1 MARTSRDIRS
11 ANRLTVVQQV
21 VAAGTTSRQRLAA
34 DTGLSLGTV
43 ATLVGELT
51 ALGLLVEAGREDS
64 GGGRP
69 RGLVT
74 ANPHGGLLVGVDV
87 AETYVHVDL
96 FDTTL
101 TRLAGAEETLHPLE
115 RRPHQVVRRIVSG
128 VDTVLAGTDA
138 RVLGVGVSVPGQ
150 VDREGGVSVF
160 APNWDWHDV
169 PLRDLLADGLALPL
183 HLDNPLRAAV
193 LAELWAGAA
202 RGRDDVAVI
211 NLGTGVGAGLAFGG
225 VLYRGG
231 SNSAGEWGHTTLVLD
246 GRLCRCGSR
255 GCVEAYVGAPGIMQT
270 LRDLAPTSPL
280 LHPEDQTATLD
291 ALAAGLAPTIP
302 PPPRWSPRPP
312 AISASP
318 SPTWSTC
325 STRRSWC
332 SAAGSPTDSATG
344 CATRSAPSSPSTRC
358 AARSPPPRSSAPPSP
373 ATPCLLLAWVAFAV
387 PLPAIGETVSS
398 TATVKAT
405 HSWAIRRQPEQL
417 VNGSPVVIAVTPP
430 VRLTALSAKWL
441 EHDVFFS
448 YDPAVKAWYGVAGVS
463 LETHPGIYALELK
476 GTTSKSAEVT
486 FSNPSGSR
494 RRSIPASR

>member
-21 VAAGTTSRQRLAA
+21 VAAGTTSRQRLAV

-43 ATLVGELT
+43 ATLVAELT
-51 ALGLLVEAGREDS
+51 DLGLLTEAGREDS

-74 ANPHGGLLVGVDV
+74 ADPHGGLLVGVDV

-101 TRLAGAEETLHPLE
+101 TRLAGAEEALRPLE
-115 RRPHQVVRRIVSG
+115 RRPHQVVRHIVSG
-128 VDTVLAGTDA
+128 IGTVLAGTGA

-160 APNWDWHDV
+160 APNWNWHDV
-169 PLRDLLADGLALPL
+169 PLRDLLADHLPLPL

-225 VLYRGG
+225 TLHRGS

-291 ALAAGLAPTIP
+291 ALAAGLAADDPTAAKVVAETARYLGVAVADLVNLLNPEIVVLSSWVAD
-302 PPPRWSPRPP
+302 RLGDRLRDEVRAVVTQHALRRPL
-312 AISASP
+312 A
-318 SPTWSTC
+318 
-325 STRRSWC
+325 
-332 SAAGSPTDSATG
+332 ATG
-344 CATRSAPSSPSTRC
+344 IV
-358 AARSPPPRSSAPPSP
+358 RSP
-373 ATPCLLLAWVAFAV
+373 
-387 PLPAIGETVSS
+387 
-398 TATVKAT
+398 
-405 HSWAIRRQPEQL
+405 
-417 VNGSPVVIAVTPP
+417 
-430 VRLTALSAKWL
+430 
-441 EHDVFFS
+441 
-448 YDPAVKAWYGVAGVS
+448 VAGNPVS
-463 LETHPGIYALELK
+463 LGAATLALEGFLK
-476 GTTSKSAEVT
+476 QG
-486 FSNPSGSR
+486 R
-494 RRSIPASR
+494 

>member
-21 VAAGTTSRQRLAA
+21 VAAGTTSRQRLAV

-43 ATLVGELT
+43 ATLVAELT
-51 ALGLLVEAGREDS
+51 DLGLLTEAGQEDS

-74 ANPHGGLLVGVDV
+74 ADPHGGLLVGVDV

-101 TRLAGAEETLHPLE
+101 TRLAGAEEALRPLE
-115 RRPHQVVRRIVSG
+115 RRPHQVVRHIVSG
-128 VDTVLAGTDA
+128 IDTVLAGTGA

-160 APNWDWHDV
+160 APNWNWHDV
-169 PLRDLLADGLALPL
+169 PLRDLLADHLPLPL

-225 VLYRGG
+225 ILYRGS

-291 ALAAGLAPTIP
+291 ALAAGLAADDPTAAKVVAETARYLGVAVADLVNLLNP
-302 PPPRWSPRPP
+302 EVVVLSSWVADRLGDRLRDEVRAVVAQHALRRPLV
-312 AISASP
+312 
-318 SPTWSTC
+318 
-325 STRRSWC
+325 
-332 SAAGSPTDSATG
+332 ATG
-344 CATRSAPSSPSTRC
+344 IV
-358 AARSPPPRSSAPPSP
+358 RSP
-373 ATPCLLLAWVAFAV
+373 
-387 PLPAIGETVSS
+387 
-398 TATVKAT
+398 
-405 HSWAIRRQPEQL
+405 
-417 VNGSPVVIAVTPP
+417 
-430 VRLTALSAKWL
+430 
-441 EHDVFFS
+441 
-448 YDPAVKAWYGVAGVS
+448 VAGNPVS
-463 LETHPGIYALELK
+463 LGAATLALEGFLTQ
-476 GTTSKSAEVT
+476 G
-486 FSNPSGSR
+486 R
-494 RRSIPASR
+494 

>member
-21 VAAGTTSRQRLAA
+21 VAAGTTSRQRLAV

-43 ATLVGELT
+43 ATLVAELT
-51 ALGLLVEAGREDS
+51 DLGLLAEAGREDS

-74 ANPHGGLLVGVDV
+74 ADPHGGLLIGVDV

-101 TRLAGAEETLHPLE
+101 TRLAGAEEALRPLE
-115 RRPHQVVRRIVSG
+115 RRPHQVVRHIVSG
-128 VDTVLAGTDA
+128 IDTVLAGTAA

-160 APNWDWHDV
+160 APNWNWHDV
-169 PLRDLLADGLALPL
+169 PLRDLLADHLPLPL

-225 VLYRGG
+225 TLYRGS

-291 ALAAGLAPTIP
+291 ALAAGLAADDPTAAKVVAETARYLGVAIADLVNLINP
-302 PPPRWSPRPP
+302 EVVVLSSWVADRLGDRLRDEVRAVVAQHALRRPL
-312 AISASP
+312 A
-318 SPTWSTC
+318 
-325 STRRSWC
+325 
-332 SAAGSPTDSATG
+332 ATG
-344 CATRSAPSSPSTRC
+344 IV
-358 AARSPPPRSSAPPSP
+358 RSP
-373 ATPCLLLAWVAFAV
+373 
-387 PLPAIGETVSS
+387 
-398 TATVKAT
+398 
-405 HSWAIRRQPEQL
+405 
-417 VNGSPVVIAVTPP
+417 
-430 VRLTALSAKWL
+430 
-441 EHDVFFS
+441 
-448 YDPAVKAWYGVAGVS
+448 VAGNPVS
-463 LETHPGIYALELK
+463 LGAATLALEGFLTQ
-476 GTTSKSAEVT
+476 G
-486 FSNPSGSR
+486 R
-494 RRSIPASR
+494 

>member
-21 VAAGTTSRQRLAA
+21 VAAGTTSRQRLAV

-43 ATLVGELT
+43 ATLVAELT
-51 ALGLLVEAGREDS
+51 DLGLLTEAGQEDS

-69 RGLVT
+69 RGLV
-74 ANPHGGLLVGVDV
+74 AADPHGGLLVGVDV

-101 TRLAGAEETLHPLE
+101 TRLTGAEEALRPLE
-115 RRPHQVVRRIVSG
+115 RRPHQVVRHIVSG
-128 VDTVLAGTDA
+128 IGTVLAGTGA

-160 APNWDWHDV
+160 APNWNWHDV
-169 PLRDLLADGLALPL
+169 PLRDLLADHLPLPL
-183 HLDNPLRAAV
+183 HLDNPLRAAM

-225 VLYRGG
+225 TLYRGS

-291 ALAAGLAPTIP
+291 ALAAALAADDPTAAKVVAETARYLGVAVADLVNLLNPEVIVLSSWVAD
-302 PPPRWSPRPP
+302 RLGDRLRDEVRAVVAQHALRRPL
-312 AISASP
+312 A
-318 SPTWSTC
+318 
-325 STRRSWC
+325 
-332 SAAGSPTDSATG
+332 ATG
-344 CATRSAPSSPSTRC
+344 IV
-358 AARSPPPRSSAPPSP
+358 RSP
-373 ATPCLLLAWVAFAV
+373 
-387 PLPAIGETVSS
+387 
-398 TATVKAT
+398 
-405 HSWAIRRQPEQL
+405 
-417 VNGSPVVIAVTPP
+417 IAGNP
-430 VRLTALSAKWL
+430 
-441 EHDVFFS
+441 
-448 YDPAVKAWYGVAGVS
+448 VS
-463 LETHPGIYALELK
+463 LGAATLALEGFLTQ
-476 GTTSKSAEVT
+476 G
-486 FSNPSGSR
+486 R
-494 RRSIPASR
+494 

>member
-21 VAAGTTSRQRLAA
+21 VAAGTTSRQRLAV

-43 ATLVGELT
+43 ATLVAELT
-51 ALGLLVEAGREDS
+51 DLGLLTEAGREDS

-74 ANPHGGLLVGVDV
+74 TDPHGGLLVGVDV

-101 TRLAGAEETLHPLE
+101 TRLTGAEEALRPLE
-115 RRPHQVVRRIVSG
+115 RRPHQVVRHIVSG
-128 VDTVLAGTDA
+128 IDTVLAGTGA

-160 APNWDWHDV
+160 APNWNWHDV
-169 PLRDLLADGLALPL
+169 PLRDLLADHLPLPL

-225 VLYRGG
+225 TLYRGS

-291 ALAAGLAPTIP
+291 ALAAGLAADDPTAAKVVAETARYLGVAVADLVNLLNP
-302 PPPRWSPRPP
+302 EVVVLSSWVADRLGDRLRDEVRAVVAQHALRRPL
-312 AISASP
+312 A
-318 SPTWSTC
+318 
-325 STRRSWC
+325 
-332 SAAGSPTDSATG
+332 ATG
-344 CATRSAPSSPSTRC
+344 IV
-358 AARSPPPRSSAPPSP
+358 RSP
-373 ATPCLLLAWVAFAV
+373 
-387 PLPAIGETVSS
+387 
-398 TATVKAT
+398 
-405 HSWAIRRQPEQL
+405 
-417 VNGSPVVIAVTPP
+417 
-430 VRLTALSAKWL
+430 
-441 EHDVFFS
+441 
-448 YDPAVKAWYGVAGVS
+448 VAGNPVS
-463 LETHPGIYALELK
+463 LGAATLALEGLLTQ
-476 GTTSKSAEVT
+476 G
-486 FSNPSGSR
+486 R
-494 RRSIPASR
+494 

>member
-21 VAAGTTSRQRLAA
+21 VAAGTTSRQRLAV

-43 ATLVGELT
+43 ATLVAELT
-51 ALGLLVEAGREDS
+51 DLGLLTEAGQEDS

-69 RGLVT
+69 RGLV
-74 ANPHGGLLVGVDV
+74 AADPHGGLLVGVDV

-101 TRLAGAEETLHPLE
+101 TRLTGAEEALRPLE
-115 RRPHQVVRRIVSG
+115 RRPHQVVRHIVSG
-128 VDTVLAGTDA
+128 IGTVLAGTGA

-160 APNWDWHDV
+160 APNWNWHDV
-169 PLRDLLADGLALPL
+169 PLRDLLADHLPLPL
-183 HLDNPLRAAV
+183 HLDNPLRAAM

-225 VLYRGG
+225 TLYRGS

-291 ALAAGLAPTIP
+291 ALAAALAADDPTAAKVVAETARYLGVAVADLVNLLNPEVIVLSSWVAD
-302 PPPRWSPRPP
+302 RLGDRLRDEVRAVVAQHALRRPL
-312 AISASP
+312 A
-318 SPTWSTC
+318 
-325 STRRSWC
+325 
-332 SAAGSPTDSATG
+332 ATG
-344 CATRSAPSSPSTRC
+344 IV
-358 AARSPPPRSSAPPSP
+358 RSP
-373 ATPCLLLAWVAFAV
+373 
-387 PLPAIGETVSS
+387 
-398 TATVKAT
+398 
-405 HSWAIRRQPEQL
+405 
-417 VNGSPVVIAVTPP
+417 
-430 VRLTALSAKWL
+430 
-441 EHDVFFS
+441 
-448 YDPAVKAWYGVAGVS
+448 VAGNPVS
-463 LETHPGIYALELK
+463 LGAATLALEGFLTQ
-476 GTTSKSAEVT
+476 G
-486 FSNPSGSR
+486 R
-494 RRSIPASR
+494 

>member
-21 VAAGTTSRQRLAA
+21 VAAGTTSRQRLAV

-43 ATLVGELT
+43 ATLVAELT
-51 ALGLLVEAGREDS
+51 DLGLLTEAGQEDS

-69 RGLVT
+69 RGLV
-74 ANPHGGLLVGVDV
+74 AADPHGGLLVGVDV

-101 TRLAGAEETLHPLE
+101 TRLTGAEEALRPLE
-115 RRPHQVVRRIVSG
+115 RRPHQVVRHIVSG
-128 VDTVLAGTDA
+128 IGTVLAGTGA

-160 APNWDWHDV
+160 APNWNWHDV
-169 PLRDLLADGLALPL
+169 PLRDLLADHLPLPL

-225 VLYRGG
+225 TLYRGS

-291 ALAAGLAPTIP
+291 ALAAALAADDPTAAKVVAETARYLGVAVADLVNLLNPEIIVLSSWVAD
-302 PPPRWSPRPP
+302 RLGDRLRDEVRAVVAQHALRRPL
-312 AISASP
+312 A
-318 SPTWSTC
+318 
-325 STRRSWC
+325 
-332 SAAGSPTDSATG
+332 ATG
-344 CATRSAPSSPSTRC
+344 IV
-358 AARSPPPRSSAPPSP
+358 RSP
-373 ATPCLLLAWVAFAV
+373 
-387 PLPAIGETVSS
+387 
-398 TATVKAT
+398 
-405 HSWAIRRQPEQL
+405 
-417 VNGSPVVIAVTPP
+417 
-430 VRLTALSAKWL
+430 
-441 EHDVFFS
+441 
-448 YDPAVKAWYGVAGVS
+448 VAGNPVS
-463 LETHPGIYALELK
+463 LGAATLALEGFLTQ
-476 GTTSKSAEVT
+476 G
-486 FSNPSGSR
+486 R
-494 RRSIPASR
+494 

>member
-21 VAAGTTSRQRLAA
+21 VAAGTTSRQRLAV

-43 ATLVGELT
+43 ATLVAELT
-51 ALGLLVEAGREDS
+51 DLGLLTEAGQEDS

-69 RGLVT
+69 RGLV
-74 ANPHGGLLVGVDV
+74 AADPHGGLLVGVDV

-101 TRLAGAEETLHPLE
+101 TRLAGAEEALRPLE
-115 RRPHQVVRRIVSG
+115 RRPHQVVRHIVSG
-128 VDTVLAGTDA
+128 IDTVLAGTGA

-160 APNWDWHDV
+160 APNWNWHDV
-169 PLRDLLADGLALPL
+169 PLRDLLADHLPLPL

-225 VLYRGG
+225 TLYRGS

-291 ALAAGLAPTIP
+291 ALAAALAADDPTAAKVVAETARYLGVAVADLVNLLNPEVIVLSSWVAD
-302 PPPRWSPRPP
+302 RLGDRLRDEVRAVVAQHALRRPL
-312 AISASP
+312 A
-318 SPTWSTC
+318 
-325 STRRSWC
+325 
-332 SAAGSPTDSATG
+332 ATG
-344 CATRSAPSSPSTRC
+344 IV
-358 AARSPPPRSSAPPSP
+358 RSP
-373 ATPCLLLAWVAFAV
+373 
-387 PLPAIGETVSS
+387 
-398 TATVKAT
+398 
-405 HSWAIRRQPEQL
+405 
-417 VNGSPVVIAVTPP
+417 
-430 VRLTALSAKWL
+430 
-441 EHDVFFS
+441 
-448 YDPAVKAWYGVAGVS
+448 VAGNPVS
-463 LETHPGIYALELK
+463 LGAATLALEGFLTQ
-476 GTTSKSAEVT
+476 G
-486 FSNPSGSR
+486 R
-494 RRSIPASR
+494 

>member
-21 VAAGTTSRQRLAA
+21 VAAGTTSRQRLAV

-43 ATLVGELT
+43 ATLVAELT
-51 ALGLLVEAGREDS
+51 DLGLLTEAGREDS

-74 ANPHGGLLVGVDV
+74 ADPHGGLLVGVDV

-101 TRLAGAEETLHPLE
+101 TRLAGAEEALRPLE
-115 RRPHQVVRRIVSG
+115 RRPHQVVRHIVSG
-128 VDTVLAGTDA
+128 IDTVLAGTGA

-160 APNWDWHDV
+160 APNWNWHDV
-169 PLRDLLADGLALPL
+169 PLRDLLADRLPLPL

-225 VLYRGG
+225 TLYRGS

-291 ALAAGLAPTIP
+291 ALAAGLADDDPTATKVVAETARYLGVAVADLVNLINP
-302 PPPRWSPRPP
+302 EVVVLSSWVADRLGDRLRDEVRAVVAQHALRRPL
-312 AISASP
+312 A
-318 SPTWSTC
+318 
-325 STRRSWC
+325 
-332 SAAGSPTDSATG
+332 ATG
-344 CATRSAPSSPSTRC
+344 IV
-358 AARSPPPRSSAPPSP
+358 RSP
-373 ATPCLLLAWVAFAV
+373 
-387 PLPAIGETVSS
+387 
-398 TATVKAT
+398 
-405 HSWAIRRQPEQL
+405 
-417 VNGSPVVIAVTPP
+417 
-430 VRLTALSAKWL
+430 
-441 EHDVFFS
+441 
-448 YDPAVKAWYGVAGVS
+448 VAGNPVS
-463 LETHPGIYALELK
+463 LGAATLALEGFLTQ
-476 GTTSKSAEVT
+476 G
-486 FSNPSGSR
+486 R
-494 RRSIPASR
+494 

>member
-21 VAAGTTSRQRLAA
+21 VAAGTTSRQRLAV

-43 ATLVGELT
+43 ATLVAELT
-51 ALGLLVEAGREDS
+51 DLGLLTEAGQEDS

-74 ANPHGGLLVGVDV
+74 ADPHGGLLVGVDV

-101 TRLAGAEETLHPLE
+101 TRLTGAEEALRPLE
-115 RRPHQVVRRIVSG
+115 RRPHQVVRHIVSG
-128 VDTVLAGTDA
+128 IDTVLAGTGA

-160 APNWDWHDV
+160 APNWNWHDV
-169 PLRDLLADGLALPL
+169 PLRDLLADHLPLPL

-225 VLYRGG
+225 TLYRGS

-291 ALAAGLAPTIP
+291 ALAAALATDDPTAAKVVAETARYLGVAVADLVNLLNP
-302 PPPRWSPRPP
+302 ELVVLSSWVADRLGDRLRDEVRAVVAQHALRRPL
-312 AISASP
+312 A
-318 SPTWSTC
+318 
-325 STRRSWC
+325 
-332 SAAGSPTDSATG
+332 ATG
-344 CATRSAPSSPSTRC
+344 IV
-358 AARSPPPRSSAPPSP
+358 RSP
-373 ATPCLLLAWVAFAV
+373 
-387 PLPAIGETVSS
+387 
-398 TATVKAT
+398 
-405 HSWAIRRQPEQL
+405 
-417 VNGSPVVIAVTPP
+417 VTGNP
-430 VRLTALSAKWL
+430 
-441 EHDVFFS
+441 
-448 YDPAVKAWYGVAGVS
+448 VS
-463 LETHPGIYALELK
+463 LGAATLALEGFLTQ
-476 GTTSKSAEVT
+476 G
-486 FSNPSGSR
+486 R
-494 RRSIPASR
+494 